1 MPERLCRR
9 EALAAA
15 HSREFRCCQSSAPCL
30 IARRSAS
37 LSCRRRAFTVFSCAP
52 ALRNFAG
59 TTRGLRGLSRGFMM
73 ISPCLFKMWHSGKI
87 SRIRTQSPDSL
98 RRSGLWRLLLP
109 GEDGLRHA
117 LLQPESSRTRFPCI
131 VEVWI
136 VISGICAAKS
146 RYWVCHAV
154 KSGACRAAGHG
165 RTGTLVG

>member
-1 MPERLCRR
+1 M
-9 EALAAA
+9 
-15 HSREFRCCQSSAPCL
+15 
-30 IARRSAS
+30 ARRSAS

-117 LLQPESSRTRFPCI
+117 LLQPESSNTRYPCT
-131 VEVWI
+131 VRVWI
-136 VISGICAAKS
+136 VMTG
-146 RYWVCHAV
+146 RYIEKPCFIGCHAD
-154 KSGACRAAGHG
+154 KSTARRAIGLSVTAALIGRGRCQACRCRDYELCFHDMSFF
-165 RTGTLVG
+165 L